1 MESSDDDYSDDE
13 DMKMDGALFTDSED
27 DSINVVNKANDD
39 GVLNKNKKETIL
51 KNFSKEK
58 VQNDFR
64 HNVFHSLTN
73 KARNMNNNH
82 KRSKRL
88 WKISASHARL
98 THNDKWFEIN
108 QRPTERCKRYR
119 YSPRKG
125 VWTEDIILIKIQEKP
140 FSHGAMRECFLAK
153 KLSNFSTKNEWSNAT
168 VCVVKR
174 YMEATDKKS
183 LFDDVRLQMDAK
195 LWGEEFDKHQPPKK
209 VDIMQMCVIEMI
221 DREEQTF
228 YHLENFIEGDY
239 VKYNSNSGYVLDDD
253 VRYTPQAFS
262 HFTFEC
268 SHHKLIVV
276 DIQGVGDLWTDPQI
290 HTYKGTEYGSGNLG
304 TRGMALF
311 FYSHKCNKICESLN
325 LSPFD
330 LSFYEINLKKE
341 SRNNS
346 ERRGTL
352 PTGCEEP
359 LQLSLEKETFLNEIN
374 EEDEEGQEDYLP
386 PRCNEEDDDDYII
399 EDDLQRDVIVRSDSG
414 DVISCAS
421 SGYGSTRRTRYI
433 SGMSDHQE
441 YHEMLISPPP
451 LITVE
456 VAKEE
461 KEDSKESNED
471 IKNVDAIESYR
482 FGANRLSRRA
492 SCVYNEL
499 KTLKIM
505 DKISENHIDKQVD
518 EHACNKIKSHTI
530 QVGQSILG
538 KIHYDMVVYY
548 DCGRFEFDED
558 SSFYHL
564 QIAADCGSL
573 EAIQNISKIY
583 MGLPRDMLSDLKFE
597 MTDENKSIGFSYMNM
612 AADAGDKHAMFTVA
626 KCYFNGIGLPSDKT
640 KNGAKA
646 LKLFNKIL
654 EDDSS
659 LDAENNFDDVLSR
672 LAPRYEVL
680 SYKAQIYFHGCE
692 GVAEDKNLAGELY
705 TSAAEDAMKCGK
717 GKLATKYYMQAEE
730 CWYD

>member
-13 DMKMDGALFTDSED
+13 DMLMDGVLFTDSED
-27 DSINVVNKANDD
+27 ESTDAAIKAND
-39 GVLNKNKKETIL
+39 NKAPCKNKIETIVETV
-51 KNFSKEK
+51 SKEK
-58 VQNDFR
+58 VQNNFR
-64 HNVFHSLTN
+64 HHVFHSLTN
-73 KARNMNNNH
+73 KARNMNNFH
-82 KRSKRL
+82 ERSKRL
-88 WKISASHARL
+88 WKISANHARL

-108 QRPTERCKRYR
+108 QRPTERCRRYR

-125 VWTEDIILIKIQEKP
+125 LWTEDIILIKIQEKP

-153 KLSNFSTKNEWSNAT
+153 KLSNFSTTNDWTNAT

-174 YMEATDKKS
+174 YMEETEKKS

-209 VDIMQMCVIEMI
+209 VDIMQMCVVQMI
-221 DREEQTF
+221 DREDQAF

-253 VRYTPQAFS
+253 ARYTPQAFS

-311 FYSHKCNKICESLN
+311 FYSHKCNKICQSLN

-341 SRNNS
+341 SRSNS

-359 LQLSLEKETFLNEIN
+359 LRLSLEKETFLNGIN
-374 EEDEEGQEDYLP
+374 EEDEDCGGDYLP

-399 EDDLQRDVIVRSDSG
+399 EDDLQSDVIIRSDSG
-414 DVISCAS
+414 DIFSCAS

-433 SGMSDHQE
+433 SGMSDHHE
-441 YHEMLISPPP
+441 YHEMLMSPPP
-451 LITVE
+451 VIVE
-456 VAKEE
+456 STNDESCDFKE
-461 KEDSKESNED
+461 KSN
-471 IKNVDAIESYR
+471 KNEN
-482 FGANRLSRRA
+482 FFLGKKQLSRRA
-492 SCVYNEL
+492 SCVQDEL
-499 KTLKIM
+499 KTLNIM
-505 DKISENHIDKQVD
+505 EKISEDELDEKQD
-518 EHACNKIKSHTI
+518 EHSYTNIKPHRI
-530 QVGQSILG
+530 QVGKSILG
-538 KIHYDMVVYY
+538 KIHYNMVVYY

-583 MGLPRDMLSDLKFE
+583 MGLPRDVLPDMKVE
-597 MTDENKSIGFSYMNM
+597 MTNENKSIGFSYMNK
-612 AADAGDKHAMFTVA
+612 AAEAGDKHAMFTVA
-626 KCYFNGIGLPSDKT
+626 KCYFNGVGLPSDRE
-640 KNGAKA
+640 KNGSKA

-654 EDDSS
+654 EDNSS

-672 LAPRYEVL
+672 LAPKYEVL
-680 SYKAQIYFHGCE
+680 SYKAQIYFNGCK
-692 GVAEDKNLAGELY
+692 GVTKDKNFAGELY
-705 TSAAEDAMKCGK
+705 TSAADEAMKCGK